1 MIKVIYAMVNDEM
14 PEDFVDDLFL
24 QRGSMKLCY
33 LFSVIAEVNGRNAGI
48 SGAPLHFIQ
57 ARAAHSIIVQNPEN
71 FYIHGFV
78 LTAMKHFLRKG
89 TFRLAYLFSARISA
103 VTENIL

>member
-1 MIKVIYAMVNDEM
+1 MIKVIYAMVNNEM
-14 PEDFVDDLFL
+14 PEDFVDDLFFAE
-24 QRGSMKLCY
+24 GEYEIM
-33 LFSVIAEVNGRNAGI
+33 LFDSPIIAEVNGEMQEFPEHHCILYKPG
-48 SGAPLHFIQ
+48 STF
-57 ARAAHSIIVQNPEN
+57 IIVQNPEN

>member
-1 MIKVIYAMVNDEM
+1 MIKVIYAMVNNEM
-14 PEDFVDDLFL
+14 PEDFVDDLFFAE
-24 QRGSMKLCY
+24 GEYEIM
-33 LFSVIAEVNGRNAGI
+33 LFDSPIIAEVSTTAFYTSPG
-48 SGAPLHFIQ
+48 STF
-57 ARAAHSIIVQNPEN
+57 IIVQNPEN

>member
-1 MIKVIYAMVNDEM
+1 MIKVIYAMVNNKM
-14 PEDFVDDLFL
+14 PEDFVDDLFFAE
-24 QRGSMKLCY
+24 GEYEIM
-33 LFSVIAEVNGRNAGI
+33 LFDSPIIAEVNGEMQEFRSTTAFYTSPG
-48 SGAPLHFIQ
+48 STF
-57 ARAAHSIIVQNPEN
+57 IIVQNPEN